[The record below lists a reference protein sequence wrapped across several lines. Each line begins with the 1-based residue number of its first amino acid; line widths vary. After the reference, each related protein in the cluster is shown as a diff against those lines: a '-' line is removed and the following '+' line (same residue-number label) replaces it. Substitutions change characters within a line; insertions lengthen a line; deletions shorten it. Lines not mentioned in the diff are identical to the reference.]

1 MLLCHFH
8 QTIRG
13 ASADHA
19 CEELADKRDEGGPG
33 HRKPEGPEG
42 DLPGEAERHPAHH
55 VRGHAC
61 PRPRQRRRAGSAAG
75 EILPLSST
83 LKRVSLRR
91 GGGAGRGGVGTGHD
105 GDGEQKL
112 RDAEDD
118 GGDDPHLAAAQEY
131 LKSNQIT
138 GAARYCKAT
147 RDRLVR

>member
-1 MLLCHFH
+1 MSTLY
-8 QTIRG
+8 
-13 ASADHA
+13 
-19 CEELADKRDEGGPG
+19 EGGGARPG
-33 HRKPEGPEG
+33 
-42 DLPGEAERHPAHH
+42 
-55 VRGHAC
+55 
-61 PRPRQRRRAGSAAG
+61 QRRRAGSAAG
-75 EILPLSST
+75 EVRPLSST